1 MKHFF
6 MKSLAGLGLAA
17 AFAGSAQAGIVEV
30 SANITADTRFTRDN
44 VYVLTQIVYVLPPAR
59 LTIEPGTLIRGA
71 NDSQTGGTNNPGTL
85 VVSRGA
91 KVIGNGTA
99 DDPIIFTSTDDTLV
113 PGGANTRPTTVLGT
127 GYTPLDY
134 TPGGAT
140 GTNAFFH
147 TKLTGGLIL
156 CGRTPLG
163 FDGDADA
170 NFLQWNGTV
179 HSVDTLVE
187 PTANNDGLDGKT
199 ASQGNGVGFAVPEGL
214 SLTTVTLGAAF
225 DPDGAGSI
233 PASTSFIAGGYG
245 GVLENDDSGVI
256 RFWSIRYGGFNI
268 SANNELNGL
277 TMCGVGRGTV
287 IEFQEVAQNVD
298 DNFEWFGGY
307 VNAKYLFGLFG
318 GDDGI
323 DGDQGYS
330 GSIQH
335 AFVIND
341 NENYAGVGR
350 PGYTPNNTASG
361 RLTSGST
368 ATVSDKLVEWD
379 GPEPNGEGVTPET
392 IAHVFNFTLIGNRG
406 AVGAGAVAS
415 DDGFNCKAGDSS
427 QFFRGMVEDVF
438 DTFWS
443 PSDATG
449 VHTKLTTSDVRDT
462 LYFNVGAAGATS
474 GTAENLA
481 TAAAATQLRGK
492 LHTTKNGLDPRL
504 VVNTAGAD
512 ARDLSFAAIPS
523 RSGVTDFFTPTLFH
537 GAMRDNNMLFG
548 WTWAHAVE
556 IIVADN
562 VLRPVVTLGLS
573 GSNPTISFPVEAAGG
588 VAGDNVVYVVER
600 SSDGV
605 AWAPVGYVFDG
616 STTDAPT
623 LRLADSNAGA
633 LAVTVT
639 DTATTFSGAAMHYR
653 VIPQ

>member
-1 MKHFF
+1 MKQFL
-6 MKSLAGLGLAA
+6 KQSLAGLGLAA

-44 VYVLTQIVYVLPPAR
+44 VYVLTQIVYVLPPAK

-71 NDSQTGGTNNPGTL
+71 NDSQTGGTNNPGTI

-91 KVIGNGTA
+91 KIIGNGTA
-99 DDPIIFTSTDDTLV
+99 DDPIIYTSVDDTNV
-113 PGGANTRPTTVLGT
+113 PGGVNTRPTTVTGA

-156 CGRTPLG
+156 CGRSPLG

-179 HSVDTLVE
+179 HSVDTLIE

-233 PASTSFIAGGYG
+233 PASTSFLAGGYG

-330 GSIQH
+330 GNVQH

-341 NENYAGVGR
+341 NENYSTVGR
-350 PGYTPNNTASG
+350 PGYTPSSTASG
-361 RLTSGST
+361 RLTAGGT
-368 ATVSDKLVEWD
+368 ATVSD
-379 GPEPNGEGVTPET
+379 
-392 IAHVFNFTLIGNRG
+392 
-406 AVGAGAVAS
+406 
-415 DDGFNCKAGDSS
+415 
-427 QFFRGMVEDVF
+427 
-438 DTFWS
+438 
-443 PSDATG
+443 
-449 VHTKLTTSDVRDT
+449 
-462 LYFNVGAAGATS
+462 
-474 GTAENLA
+474 
-481 TAAAATQLRGK
+481 
-492 LHTTKNGLDPRL
+492 
-504 VVNTAGAD
+504 
-512 ARDLSFAAIPS
+512 
-523 RSGVTDFFTPTLFH
+523 
-537 GAMRDNNMLFG
+537 
-548 WTWAHAVE
+548 
-556 IIVADN
+556 
-562 VLRPVVTLGLS
+562 
-573 GSNPTISFPVEAAGG
+573 
-588 VAGDNVVYVVER
+588 
-600 SSDGV
+600 
-605 AWAPVGYVFDG
+605 
-616 STTDAPT
+616 
-623 LRLADSNAGA
+623 
-633 LAVTVT
+633 
-639 DTATTFSGAAMHYR
+639 
-653 VIPQ
+653 